1 VHNQIN
7 IQKLIYIIN
16 VMEPYDLDFEVF
28 NTPGDS
34 FLNVHPEP
42 YMQADFSGF
51 EDLKYFQNEIFHPNE
66 QV

>member
-1 VHNQIN
+1 
-7 IQKLIYIIN
+7 
-16 VMEPYDLDFEVF
+16 MEPYALDFEFF

-66 QV
+66 